1 MKRKFDN
8 LKVSAIKPL
17 IFWQQC
23 DGCEFE
29 FRREY
34 GWKVFGQLEAYSN
47 YIVRYYCIDCCSTAE
62 EARAKAIYVSP
73 KPPSPPAPPPPRIV
87 KSGW

>member
-1 MKRKFDN
+1 MKRKSNISGVF
-8 LKVSAIKPL
+8 SIKPL

-34 GWKVFGQLEAYSN
+34 GWKVLAGP
-47 YIVRYYCIDCCSTAE
+47 IVGGSYTIRYYCIDCCSTAE
-62 EARAKAIYVSP
+62 EARARADYVP
-73 KPPSPPAPPPPRIV
+73 PRPMPPSPPPLRIV
-87 KSGW
+87 KSM